1 MANEGTAEQVR
12 YLEPSERPPV
22 LKVSDALRSFV
33 DFVGRWASWL
43 IIPLV
48 VITVF
53 DVTARKIVWIQ
64 IWLVENLGRIFEST
78 LLQELEWHVQTAL
91 FTLVLG

>member
-12 YLEPSERPPV
+12 YLEPSERPPA

-43 IIPLV
+43 IIPL
-48 VITVF
+48 
-53 DVTARKIVWIQ
+53 
-64 IWLVENLGRIFEST
+64 GRHHR
-78 LLQELEWHVQTAL
+78 L
-91 FTLVLG
+91 